1 MALMI
6 APTIPM
12 PTWIPSWGSSPSAN
26 EGLYDSDDEVTET
39 PNPMARTI
47 WPANHP
53 ATRPTTSMIRR
64 SILHRLVLASV
75 LEGSSIKVASAV
87 RSCWNESAMTTS

>member
-1 MALMI
+1 MKC
-6 APTIPM
+6 P
-12 PTWIPSWGSSPSAN
+12 
-26 EGLYDSDDEVTET
+26 YDSDDKVTEI

-64 SILHRLVLASV
+64 SILHRLVLACV
-75 LEGSSIKVASAV
+75 LEGFIIKVASAMQ
-87 RSCWNESAMTTS
+87 SCWNEIA